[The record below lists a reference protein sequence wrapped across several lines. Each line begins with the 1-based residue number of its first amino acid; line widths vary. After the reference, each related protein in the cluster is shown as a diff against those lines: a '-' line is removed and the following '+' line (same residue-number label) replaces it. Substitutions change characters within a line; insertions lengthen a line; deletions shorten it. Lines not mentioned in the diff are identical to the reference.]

1 LTRTPGFRLV
11 YDEGVGVFNKVYQYQ
26 SSSSNSPIINIGYE
40 DPAGLKDYWTYT
52 SQDMGA
58 LGTGYI
64 SDYTGNLTWV
74 RNDFSLK
81 NEFLSLDLSFYYSV
95 AEKDEQIGYGYGWKS
110 NYNMQ
115 VLKDTTID
123 QYYLY
128 SPDGG
133 KIYFSFVQDIENGD
147 YYLSENGSLMKL
159 YAFDNYLELETQNGI
174 TYTFERYNL
183 GRLNLI
189 TDDQT
194 EHQIAISYEST
205 SSKRVSLVTD
215 EVGNHIYFEYNTS
228 DMLNKTYLYLTQN
241 VGLNQLIEYKTYEYD
256 SNNDLHYV
264 NNYYDYNNT
273 TMSSAN
279 YTRYVYINHKLSDVQ
294 NFNTAQYLKYTY
306 LPNNK
311 VSHVEVIDSIEILY
325 EYDIE
330 YIGNQTT
337 YTDYNGNYI
346 NYIFDSY
353 GHTTTVFDNYGN
365 SQYFKYS
372 GLFYAEDNDGVTGN
386 YDFFYYNGIN
396 LYPDYENV
404 HNLVEKSDILKQ
416 TQNPVSNHGFEIEEG
431 WMFNTND
438 FSSISYTDNE
448 SLLGSSSLSIR
459 LRKGIGSPY
468 ASQSM
473 YLTAGNYTLIG
484 YIKNSGGS
492 STSGAYMTVSGVTI
506 ISTDDKIYGSDE
518 WQKFKLEFTVSTTGP
533 VTLKLYNTAVSTA
546 YFDNIQINNG
556 FVESRYN
563 QVTNNGFEYGTTGW
577 TSSGAMFV
585 TNNETGI
592 YKDLFGHYSLK
603 IDGDGSSNKYSYQD
617 FTDNVAGGE
626 TYLIGGWAKA
636 DAVPNKAY
644 VLSNGELVS
653 DDRFFGL
660 RILVEGGD
668 GTHAVNLD
676 YYVPFDSTIEDW
688 QYLMVSINLPIYVS
702 NVDVYVIYQGEG
714 TAYFDNIQFYR
725 DDVIT
730 SYDYD
735 SGLLTGVN
743 TPDGSYSFEYDS
755 DGNLIEVQDQ
765 STTTN
770 IEYDPNDT
778 YVEVEQNN
786 VRTSILYDSITK
798 HIKANYVG
806 YDMSESTQDLW
817 FKTTYTYEHD
827 AQYLDTVTDEFG
839 NTLDYDY
846 NKLNGLLSKITDAN
860 GNIVQYEYNKFG
872 QILEKEFG
880 SSGII
885 YNYTYDT
892 YNRLSTISSD
902 TLTYTFNY
910 NAQDQLVSVEIN
922 GEVVVSYSY
931 VSKTINNETYLT
943 HLIESKTYANGDT
956 FYFDYNEEDLLISM
970 HFNDELENRYEYQY
984 DASGRLAIVKD
995 ISNNKIYYY
1004 SYSLSNRLEKIT
1016 DEDGNVIL
1024 YEYDDHGNL
1033 FGSTYQV
1040 SGVNRS
1046 VYYHYDDNTG
1056 EYDFTTYDVGTDS
1069 VKKDYTYDEDSL
1081 RRLKEINLT
1090 YNTTL
1095 LLHMT
1100 FDYDDHHVDAS
1111 MGNATTRIY
1120 KITYGLVN
1128 STDDFNYEY
1137 YYDDIGNIVE
1147 IIVKDYAD
1155 IITEK
1160 YSYEYD
1166 SYNRLIREDIYF
1178 ISSTDSTSISYT
1190 YDVLGNITNIK
1201 NYSYTTGSL
1210 LGTPISEK
1218 VLTYGNSLLGY
1229 NDTQLYTIVYKEN
1242 GVQTGTTT
1250 YSYDDAG
1257 NPSNIEVSGNQYA
1270 YEYEGRRLISVNSGT
1285 TLNTTY
1291 AYNDQGIRVYKSTDD
1306 HEYEYILDGDLV
1318 VIEIIDETDYIYYTY
1333 DVNNTL
1339 ISMCYNGIEYYY
1351 LSDTQGNIIGLMD
1364 QSGDI
1369 VVEYRYDAWG
1379 NIIKQ
1384 SSSIT
1389 GLDEINPY
1397 RYRGYRYDEEL
1408 NLYYLQSRYY
1418 DPSIGRFLNIDDTN
1432 YLSDDTS
1439 SSLNLYAYAVNNP
1452 VMFTDSTGYFIDGLI
1467 DIISIGWS
1475 LYDLIKDPSW
1485 SNAGWLALDILFA
1498 VIPFLTGSRVIKI
1511 TSKSDEVVDAIKY
1524 TNKLDNVGD
1533 AIVIG
1538 NGMDNVKFAASKL
1551 DALYYP
1557 GYAPLNALYD
1567 AGRINDATVGM
1578 KMMGR
1583 LDNAKWLV
1591 GNLNKGT
1598 TIIDIGRNRSVYK
1611 AFISAYGWEKRVLFY
1626 YYNGGQIISRGAR
1639 LIW

>member
-1 LTRTPGFRLV
+1 
-11 YDEGVGVFNKVYQYQ
+11 
-26 SSSSNSPIINIGYE
+26 
-40 DPAGLKDYWTYT
+40 
-52 SQDMGA
+52 
-58 LGTGYI
+58 
-64 SDYTGNLTWV
+64 
-74 RNDFSLK
+74 
-81 NEFLSLDLSFYYSV
+81 
-95 AEKDEQIGYGYGWKS
+95 
-110 NYNMQ
+110 
-115 VLKDTTID
+115 
-123 QYYLY
+123 
-128 SPDGG
+128 
-133 KIYFSFVQDIENGD
+133 
-147 YYLSENGSLMKL
+147 
-159 YAFDNYLELETQNGI
+159 
-174 TYTFERYNL
+174 
-183 GRLNLI
+183 
-189 TDDQT
+189 
-194 EHQIAISYEST
+194 
-205 SSKRVSLVTD
+205 
-215 EVGNHIYFEYNTS
+215 
-228 DMLNKTYLYLTQN
+228 
-241 VGLNQLIEYKTYEYD
+241 
-256 SNNDLHYV
+256 
-264 NNYYDYNNT
+264 
-273 TMSSAN
+273 MSSAN

-459 LRKGIGSPY
+459 LTKPIGVPY
-468 ASQSM
+468 ASQSV

-617 FTDNVAGGE
+617 FTDNVVGGE

-644 VLSNGELVS
+644 VLSSGELVS

-778 YVEVEQNN
+778 YIEVEQNN

-860 GNIVQYEYNKFG
+860 GNILQYEYNKFG

-880 SSGII
+880 TSGII
-885 YNYTYDT
+885 YNYTYDS
-892 YNRLSTISSD
+892 YHRLSTISSD

-922 GEVVVSYSY
+922 GEVVVSYTY

-1004 SYSLSNRLEKIT
+1004 SYSLQNRLEKIT

-1056 EYDFTTYDVGTDS
+1056 EYDFTTYDIGTDS

-1120 KITYGLVN
+1120 KIAYELVDG
-1128 STDDFNYEY
+1128 TDDFYYEY

-1147 IIVKDYAD
+1147 IIVKDYSD
-1155 IITEK
+1155 TIIEK

-1178 ISSTDSTSISYT
+1178 INSTDSTSISYT

-1210 LGTPISEK
+1210 LGTPMSEK

-1250 YSYDDAG
+1250 YSYDDSG

-1270 YEYEGRRLISVNSGT
+1270 YEYEGRRLIGVNFGT

-1291 AYNDQGIRVYKSTDD
+1291 AYNNQGIRVYKSTDN

-1339 ISMCYNGIEYYY
+1339 ISMCYNGVEYYY
-1351 LSDTQGNIIGLMD
+1351 LSDTQGNIIGLMN

-1369 VVEYRYDAWG
+1369 VVEYKYDAWG
-1379 NIIKQ
+1379 NIINWDDI
-1384 SSSIT
+1384 SSNPIAR
-1389 GLDEINPY
+1389 INPY

-1418 DPSIGRFLNIDDTN
+1418 DPSIGRFLSIDDTN

-1439 SSLNLYAYAVNNP
+1439 SSMNLYTYAVNNP
-1452 VMFTDSTGYFIDGLI
+1452 VMYIDRDGNFPVLISLLAIAVATYMTYGAVKSYNTSKDLGYSGWDLAGYTASGLI
-1467 DIISIGWS
+1467 AGDYFVVRDNWDSISQNII
-1475 LYDLIKDPSW
+1475 
-1485 SNAGWLALDILFA
+1485 
-1498 VIPFLTGSRVIKI
+1498 
-1511 TSKSDEVVDAIKY
+1511 
-1524 TNKLDNVGD
+1524 
-1533 AIVIG
+1533 
-1538 NGMDNVKFAASKL
+1538 
-1551 DALYYP
+1551 P
-1557 GYAPLNALYD
+1557 GYNATDDPYINFDFTKNKYYSIFTAGLYAKHLHSNYYVEGRTVLGMHIELQAHYVFDKVARPFGITNGNPAWLGAPDLNGDWTAWIFEGFARGLKPIPPIMP
-1567 AGRINDATVGM
+1567 RIY
-1578 KMMGR
+1578 
-1583 LDNAKWLV
+1583 W
-1591 GNLNKGT
+1591 
-1598 TIIDIGRNRSVYK
+1598 
-1611 AFISAYGWEKRVLFY
+1611 
-1626 YYNGGQIISRGAR
+1626 
-1639 LIW
+1639 